1 MESCLEILHIL
12 AIIYLVIT
20 VVLRSKKYVVL
31 YCTYEIDLSMID
43 WVVIELRKIVS
54 TKIPTLLLRSTLLI
68 NDTIIKCGTF
78 LQNFF
83 FQTIM
88 FRKTNFNF
96 VNTILSGV
104 SGKVYAC
111 QPTT

>member
-1 MESCLEILHIL
+1 MWCYIV
-12 AIIYLVIT
+12 A
-20 VVLRSKKYVVL
+20 
-31 YCTYEIDLSMID
+31 YEIDLSMID

-83 FQTIM
+83 FSDNNVQ
-88 FRKTNFNF
+88 KNKLQLCKYNFKWC
-96 VNTILSGV
+96 VW
-104 SGKVYAC
+104 
-111 QPTT
+111 

>member
-68 NDTIIKCGTF
+68 NETIIKCGTF
-78 LQNFF
+78 FQNFRF
-83 FQTIM
+83 HSI
-88 FRKTNFNF
+88 
-96 VNTILSGV
+96 
-104 SGKVYAC
+104 
-111 QPTT
+111 